1 MSDQGERT
9 VSEEMDL
16 LTGVMTRQSAEEQIR
31 RVLQRDTGK
40 ERHLV
45 LLHLW
50 NMNRFVE
57 EYGTAFAMAMIQNYA
72 IIMRK
77 YFGSFGEETILGRMQ
92 KDTFLVFLR
101 CQDAHAVEQQAALVY
116 EKLKSTYFGRSRSLE
131 PQLTIALCHLGEEVQ
146 TLSDALRPAGCAME
160 CSRVSGKPVVIYEP
174 ALSEE
179 YEPYPLSELY
189 SGLEGENLARYDME
203 FVSFAVS
210 LMSNSRNLD
219 SGVDMLL
226 LRIGHRFRFDE
237 ALVSEFEGNGRV
249 CMTNKWTREQGVL
262 EEMDE
267 VVSLDEWDG
276 FLSGFDENGFSFGT
290 DITKLSFS

>member
-116 EKLKSTYFGRSRSLE
+116 EKLKSTYFDHS
-131 PQLTIALCHLGEEVQ
+131 
-146 TLSDALRPAGCAME
+146 
-160 CSRVSGKPVVIYEP
+160 
-174 ALSEE
+174 
-179 YEPYPLSELY
+179 
-189 SGLEGENLARYDME
+189 
-203 FVSFAVS
+203 
-210 LMSNSRNLD
+210 
-219 SGVDMLL
+219 
-226 LRIGHRFRFDE
+226 
-237 ALVSEFEGNGRV
+237 
-249 CMTNKWTREQGVL
+249 
-262 EEMDE
+262 
-267 VVSLDEWDG
+267 
-276 FLSGFDENGFSFGT
+276 
-290 DITKLSFS
+290 

>member
-77 YFGSFGEETILGRMQ
+77 YFGSI
-92 KDTFLVFLR
+92 
-101 CQDAHAVEQQAALVY
+101 
-116 EKLKSTYFGRSRSLE
+116 
-131 PQLTIALCHLGEEVQ
+131 
-146 TLSDALRPAGCAME
+146 
-160 CSRVSGKPVVIYEP
+160 
-174 ALSEE
+174 
-179 YEPYPLSELY
+179 
-189 SGLEGENLARYDME
+189 
-203 FVSFAVS
+203 
-210 LMSNSRNLD
+210 
-219 SGVDMLL
+219 
-226 LRIGHRFRFDE
+226 RIR
-237 ALVSEFEGNGRV
+237 
-249 CMTNKWTREQGVL
+249 
-262 EEMDE
+262 
-267 VVSLDEWDG
+267 
-276 FLSGFDENGFSFGT
+276 
-290 DITKLSFS
+290 